1 MNKQYISFQERLSRE
16 FRKYGKYPLVI
27 LSFLFLVY
35 LMYTALDRRYIKPH
49 KAKQQVESRIH
60 YVLQGVNFVFDTF
73 EEHEM
78 IESIMQ
84 ETIIP
89 DYYFTQVYYQL
100 IQNVDANLDFVIFNE
115 ALDPI
120 YMSRNMVHKSNYI
133 SAYNDLFISRV
144 QELDALQVGSLNIDP
159 ISSDLNTM
167 ILGRKIHYGDSY
179 GIVVIYLD
187 PQTILPLI
195 QQYFVHDLVLTD
207 WYGYVISTNT
217 MRHSDG
223 LKRFNPNLDSI
234 VSTGGMQ
241 YYDHHYSILDDQLII
256 HTLRVKYSFFEEY
269 GLFVLFIIF
278 TLVLVSVAYNRV
290 SKRVGKAATA
300 SIEDLIYAIDR
311 IVQGE
316 LGYQS
321 TNTSNDELGYL
332 AEQFNHMSSQLHDLM
347 KRNEDLVELRKN
359 AQIKQL
365 EAQFNPHFLYNSL
378 ETIRY
383 LVHDNPKT
391 AVAMILNL
399 TYLLRYSI
407 DATKQEVVFEEDI
420 DYIKR
425 YLDII
430 KIRLN
435 DRFDYTIH
443 IDEDVLKAYVPRLL
457 VQPLIENSV
466 KHGFQQQDTL
476 SIKVFAFSFHDAIYI
491 GVHDNGGGISD
502 EKLAEIYQML
512 DKDNNPKNS
521 FGLHNLYQRLKLMYG
536 NKSDMRIT
544 THDSNLHV
552 LVKIPK
558 ERENV

>member
-35 LMYTALDRRYIKPH
+35 LVYTAVDRSYFKPY
-49 KAKQQVESRIH
+49 KAKQQVESRIQVMLH
-60 YVLQGVNFVFDTF
+60 GVDFVFDTF
-73 EEHEM
+73 EKHEM

-89 DYYFTQVYYQL
+89 DYYFAQIYYHL
-100 IQNVDANLDFVIFNE
+100 IQNVDANVDFVVFDE

-120 YMSRNMVHKSNYI
+120 YMSRNMVHKSNYL
-133 SAYNDLFISRV
+133 STYNDLFITRV
-144 QELDALQVGSLNIDP
+144 QESDTLQIGSLNIDS

-167 ILGRKIHYGDSY
+167 ILGRKIHYGDTN
-179 GIVVIYLD
+179 GIVVIYFD

-207 WYGYVISTNT
+207 RYGYVISANT
-217 MRHSDG
+217 TRHSDG
-223 LKRFNPNLDSI
+223 LKRFNPSLDHS
-234 VSTGGMQ
+234 VNTGGTG
-241 YYDHHYSILDDQLII
+241 YYDHYYSILDDQLII
-256 HTLRVKYSFFEEY
+256 HTLRVKYSFFEQN
-269 GLFVLFIIF
+269 GLFLLFIIF
-278 TLVLVSVAYNRV
+278 TLALVSMAYNRV

-311 IVQGE
+311 IMQGE

-321 TNTSNDELGYL
+321 INTSDDELGYL
-332 AEQFNHMSSQLHDLM
+332 ADQFNHMSSQLKDLM

-383 LVHDNPKT
+383 LVHDNPQT
-391 AVAMILNL
+391 AVAMILDL

-407 DATKQEVVFEEDI
+407 DATKQEVIFEEDI
-420 DYIKR
+420 EYIKR

-435 DRFDYTIH
+435 DRFDYSIH
-443 IDEDVLKAYVPRLL
+443 IDDDVLKAYVPRLL

-466 KHGFQQQDTL
+466 KHGFQQQDRL

-491 GVHDNGGGISD
+491 GVHDNGGGMSE

-536 NKSDMRIT
+536 NDSDLRIT

-558 ERENV
+558 ESVNV